1 MQIGD
6 LVWAR
11 WETNAMGVIVKVSFE
26 DNTAQ
31 VCYRVRW
38 FDSWARWTLEFEEDL
53 VTKEEKCSKQET

>member
-1 MQIGD
+1 MQVGD

-11 WETNAMGVIVKVSFE
+11 WESNTMGVIVKVSFE

-38 FDSWARWTLEFEEDL
+38 FLRWTLEFEEDL
-53 VTKEEKCSKQET
+53 VTKEEKCSKQEI

>member
-26 DNTAQ
+26 DNTGQ

-53 VTKEEKCSKQET
+53 VTKEEKCLKQEI